1 MNHFIFPYHGNK
13 RREYEH
19 IKHYINLNGIRYIIE
34 PFCGSS
40 AISFLLWE
48 EHPELTFFL
57 MDSDW
62 DLMRVYTEIKEKTPE
77 EIKNNIN
84 AVLNIEDETYFKNL
98 VEVYSGKK
106 KISITKE
113 KKAEIEANIYNFMV
127 YKMSLKLGRIFEK
140 RKEFKLNKRQ
150 LKFIEFIKSDNVHF
164 LRSDWFQSFT
174 TYCNTKDSL
183 IILDPPYLMAYNGF
197 YDLQAQMGYTNIYEY
212 LADHKICNFGA
223 KIMLVL
229 EENWITRLLFKDFIK
244 ATYGKVYEMSKKK
257 TKHIII
263 CNY

>member
-19 IKHYINLNGIRYIIE
+19 IKHHINLNGIHTIIE

-40 AISFLLWE
+40 AISFSMWE
-48 EHPELTFFL
+48 DHPDLTYFL
-57 MDSDW
+57 TDSDW
-62 DLMRVYTEIKEKTPE
+62 DLMRVYTEMKEKTPE

-84 AVLNIEDETYFKNL
+84 AILSLEDETYFKNL

-106 KISITKE
+106 NLSITNE
-113 KKAEIEANIYNFMV
+113 KKKEIEGNIYNFMV

-140 RKEFKLNKRQ
+140 RKLFKFNKRQ
-150 LKFIEFIKSDNVHF
+150 IKFIEFIKSPNVAF
-164 LRSDWFQSFT
+164 WRSDWFQMFT
-174 TYCNTKDSL
+174 TYMNSSDTL
-183 IILDPPYLMAYNGF
+183 LILDPPYLMAYNGF

-212 LADHKICNFGA
+212 LSKYKINTYSA

-229 EENWITRLLFKDFIK
+229 EKNWITCLLFENFIK
-244 ATYGKVYEMSKKK
+244 ATYGKTYEMSKKK
-257 TKHIII
+257 TEHIII